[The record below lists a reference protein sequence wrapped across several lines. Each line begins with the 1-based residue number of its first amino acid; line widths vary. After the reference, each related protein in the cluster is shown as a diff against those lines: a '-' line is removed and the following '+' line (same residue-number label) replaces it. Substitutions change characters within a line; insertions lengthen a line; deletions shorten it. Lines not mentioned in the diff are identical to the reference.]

1 MEKLKI
7 KEAIVVEGRDDID
20 AVGKACD
27 TLLIATH
34 GFGITAET
42 WKLIEKA
49 YDEKGI
55 IILTDPDYSGEE
67 IRRKLTERFPNA
79 LQAYISRDSATKAG
93 DIGVENAEPP
103 VIREA
108 IERARPEVRAEGT
121 MIRREDLV
129 RLGLSGMNGSAEL
142 RFRVMD
148 MIGIGYG
155 NTGNMIKKLN
165 SFNIGIEELERVV
178 EKAVN
183 EQR

>member
-1 MEKLKI
+1 
-7 KEAIVVEGRDDID
+7 
-20 AVGKACD
+20 
-27 TLLIATH
+27 
-34 GFGITAET
+34 
-42 WKLIEKA
+42 
-49 YDEKGI
+49 
-55 IILTDPDYSGEE
+55 
-67 IRRKLTERFPNA
+67 
-79 LQAYISRDSATKAG
+79 
-93 DIGVENAEPP
+93 
-103 VIREA
+103 
-108 IERARPEVRAEGT
+108 

-148 MIGIGYG
+148 MLGIGYG